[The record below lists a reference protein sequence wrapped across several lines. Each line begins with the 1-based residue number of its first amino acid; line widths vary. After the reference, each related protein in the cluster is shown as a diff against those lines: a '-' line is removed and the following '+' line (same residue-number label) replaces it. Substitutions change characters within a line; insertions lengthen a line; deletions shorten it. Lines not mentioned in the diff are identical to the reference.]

1 VVDAYVG
8 RTFSWLCS
16 ADRLVKVGLESEESK
31 GGGCFERSELNA
43 WLANGSSER
52 TVGARPVVGAG

>member
-1 VVDAYVG
+1 MLAERLAGYVP
-8 RTFSWLCS
+8 LIV
-16 ADRLVKVGLESEESK
+16 VKVGLESEESK
-31 GGGCFERSELNA
+31 GGGCYERSELNA